1 MVATYDFGLS
11 CKHGKSGTREDTMNR
26 RSFFKLGMAFAATA
40 GVARGIDLPGAG
52 PKAPKPMNNPIW
64 LMTSAFAG
72 DRTLDAV
79 LARAKSVGA
88 QGLEL
93 CVFRRDTDRADHIA
107 THLDYETFD
116 LEAAKRVVAKCNA
129 AGLRISVGAYDN
141 LIGAKT
147 PALQTVNQNH
157 LLKLIRIA
165 ALLGGDANDVVC
177 GTFVGYDRTLGLQD
191 RGFEKNLRKFKRVFQ
206 PILNYAKSVGVT
218 VCVENCPMEGWQ
230 PATAPDAY
238 NNLPGC
244 LAARKLMYAI
254 LDDASALQETYD
266 PSHDIWQHID
276 PCDVLEAMDFK
287 RLRRVHIK
295 GTRNFPKSADAIHW
309 GRLYPEQVV
318 DPALAA
324 KAGVPIAE
332 NEWAR
337 MNYEPRLP
345 GFGGSD
351 SCDWTRFL
359 QTLMVKGFKYPFVI
373 ENEAC
378 NSSHTGN
385 LGATLQG
392 FRATILN
399 TAPVVWPLG
408 ANGYAFDAS
417 ALKPM
422 VAADRELPVVTMKML
437 GVEA

>member
-1 MVATYDFGLS
+1 
-11 CKHGKSGTREDTMNR
+11 MNR
-26 RSFFKLGMAFAATA
+26 RDFFKFGAAAAAVAAMGGKAA
-40 GVARGIDLPGAG
+40 GAEMPGFG
-52 PKAPKPMNNPIW
+52 PGAPKPMNNPIW

-72 DRTLDAV
+72 ESFEDV
-79 LARAKSVGA
+79 LKRAKSVGA

-93 CVFRRDTDRADHIA
+93 CVFRRDSDRTDHTA

-116 LEAAKRVVAKCNA
+116 LAAAQKVVRRCNEE
-129 AGLRISVGAYDN
+129 GLRISVGAYDN
-141 LIGAKT
+141 LIGGD
-147 PALQTVNQNH
+147 PANQVVNQNH
-157 LLKLIRIA
+157 ILKLIRIA

-177 GTFVGYDRTLGLQD
+177 GTFVGYDHVIGRQD
-191 RGFEKNLRKFKRVFQ
+191 RGFEKNLEKFKKVFQ
-206 PILNYAKSVGVT
+206 PILNYAKSLGVT

-276 PCDVLEAMDFK
+276 PSDVIEAMDFAK
-287 RLRRVHIK
+287 LRRVHIK
-295 GTRNFPKSADAIHW
+295 GTRNFPTSKDAIHW

-318 DPALAA
+318 DAKLAA
-324 KAGVPIAE
+324 KAGVPIAA

-351 SCDWTRFL
+351 SCDWTKFL
-359 QTLMVKGFKYPFVI
+359 QTLMKKGFSRPFVI
-373 ENEAC
+373 ENEGC

-385 LGATLQG
+385 MGATLQG

-399 TAPVVWPLG
+399 TAPVIWNLG
-408 ANGYAFDAS
+408 ANGYAVDPS
-417 ALKPM
+417 ALTPM
-422 VAADRELPVVTMKML
+422 QAPEKDLPVKTMKDL
-437 GVEA
+437 V

>member
-1 MVATYDFGLS
+1 
-11 CKHGKSGTREDTMNR
+11 
-26 RSFFKLGMAFAATA
+26 
-40 GVARGIDLPGAG
+40 
-52 PKAPKPMNNPIW
+52 
-64 LMTSAFAG
+64 MTSAFPG
-72 DRTLDAV
+72 ESFEDV
-79 LARAKSVGA
+79 LRRAKSVGA

-93 CVFRRDTDRADHIA
+93 CVFRRDSDRKDHTA

-116 LEAAKRVVAKCNA
+116 LEAAKRVVRRCNEE
-129 AGLRISVGAYDN
+129 GLRVSVGAYDN
-141 LIGAKT
+141 LIGGD
-147 PALQTVNQNH
+147 PVQQVNNQNH
-157 LLKLIRIA
+157 ILKLIRIA

-177 GTFVGYDRTLGLQD
+177 GSFVGYDHVLGRQD
-191 RGFEKNLRKFKRVFQ
+191 RGFEKNLEKFKKVFT
-206 PILNYAKSVGVT
+206 PILNYAKDLGVT

-254 LDDASALQETYD
+254 LDDKASSALQETYD

-276 PCDVLEAMDFK
+276 PSDVIEAMDFR
-287 RLRRVHIK
+287 RLRRIHIK

-318 DPALAA
+318 DAALAK
-324 KAGVPIAE
+324 KAGVPIAA

-351 SCDWTRFL
+351 SCDWTKFL
-359 QTLMVKGFKYPFVI
+359 ETLMNKGFKYPFVI

-385 LGATLQG
+385 MGATIQG

-399 TAPVVWPLG
+399 TAPQVWPLTD
-408 ANGYAFDAS
+408 AGYAFDETQM
-417 ALKPM
+417 KGDPM
-422 VAADRELPVVTMKML
+422 KEPVKDLPVMTMDRL
-437 GVEA
+437 S